1 MGKKQKE
8 DVLNINSIANRD
20 IIQRLN
26 FMYQAS
32 VYLQSLSTFAST
44 SSTSSADSMDQS
56 GVSPCEASGSVTE
69 PSSPPKAAKGK
80 RKRVIGRK
88 KTVNDLA
95 RSYVHALKVVGQK
108 TTVKMDPSIKR
119 TLCKGCNVVLVPGST
134 AIVRVKRSSSHGH
147 SVVYTCTGC
156 KTSRRIPAPPTAR
169 TPSPRELQPQKQR
182 QTPAV
187 TPLLQEILNAHDP
200 GQSKADLPAT
210 KETSIPHR
218 KREKKATLSRVPPLF
233 ARQDAGHVTFRGNER
248 LPEIDWEKGHGM
260 FLV

>member
-1 MGKKQKE
+1 MGKKQKD
-8 DVLNINSIANRD
+8 DVPNINSVANRD

-32 VYLQSLSTFAST
+32 VYLQSLSTSAST

-56 GVSPCEASGSVTE
+56 GVPPCEASGSITE
-69 PSSPPKAAKGK
+69 PSSPQKSAKGK
-80 RKRVIGRK
+80 RRRVIGRK

-134 AIVRVKRSSSHGH
+134 AFVRVKRSSSHGH

-156 KTSRRIPAPPTAR
+156 KTSRRIPAPPTAHS
-169 TPSPRELQPQKQR
+169 PSQPELTQPQ
-182 QTPAV
+182 TPTA
-187 TPLLQEILNAHDP
+187 TPLLQEILTAHDP
-200 GQSKADLPAT
+200 SQPKAELPAT
-210 KETSIPHR
+210 NETLVPHR
-218 KREKKATLSRVPPLF
+218 KCEKKATLPRLPPLF

>member
-1 MGKKQKE
+1 VKDFKDPLGSAPIIFTVVCSLSCTSKFQLSLSSKMGKKQKE
-8 DVLNINSIANRD
+8 DVPNINSIANRD

-108 TTVKMDPSIKR
+108 TTVKM
-119 TLCKGCNVVLVPGST
+119 
-134 AIVRVKRSSSHGH
+134 
-147 SVVYTCTGC
+147 
-156 KTSRRIPAPPTAR
+156 
-169 TPSPRELQPQKQR
+169 
-182 QTPAV
+182 
-187 TPLLQEILNAHDP
+187 
-200 GQSKADLPAT
+200 
-210 KETSIPHR
+210 
-218 KREKKATLSRVPPLF
+218 
-233 ARQDAGHVTFRGNER
+233 
-248 LPEIDWEKGHGM
+248 
-260 FLV
+260 

>member
-8 DVLNINSIANRD
+8 DIPNINSIANRD

-26 FMYQAS
+26 FMYQAI
-32 VYLQSLSTFAST
+32 VYLQSLSTSAST

-56 GVSPCEASGSVTE
+56 GVSPGKASGSITE
-69 PSSPPKAAKGK
+69 PSSPRKAAKG
-80 RKRVIGRK
+80 RRRRVIGRK

-134 AIVRVKRSSSHGH
+134 AIVRVKRSSSHRH

-156 KTSRRIPAPPTAR
+156 KSSRRIPAPPTAH
-169 TPSPRELQPQKQR
+169 TSSPPELQPQTQR

-187 TPLLQEILNAHDP
+187 TPLLQEILTEHDP
-200 GQSKADLPAT
+200 GQSKAELPAT
-210 KETSIPHR
+210 KETSLR
-218 KREKKATLSRVPPLF
+218 KRNRKATLSRLPPLF
-233 ARQDAGHVTFRGNER
+233 ARQDSGHVTFRGNER
-248 LPEIDWEKGHGM
+248 MPEIDWEKGQGM